1 MRRMDQVMAEQGR
14 DGSES
19 GYSRKAEPTGF
30 ADGLDVGLERV
41 ELRITPGLIPWID
54 GSATF

>member
-19 GYSRKAEPTGF
+19 GYSQKAEPMGF

-41 ELRITPGLIPWID
+41 ELRITPG
-54 GSATF
+54 SEA

>member
-41 ELRITPGLIPWID
+41 ELRITPG
-54 GSATF
+54 SEA